1 MKKIANLFD
10 LQFETRALCYT
21 TEEQR
26 RQQVP
31 QNLTSQR
38 DPLKSIKTIKSPMFF
53 SNCDEKTSSP
63 SDTDTDDPISP
74 RTDAK
79 STTINLADVVINEKN
94 NEKDYPRS
102 DNVQRVKPAIRNVQI
117 RSANY
122 KRAL

>member
-1 MKKIANLFD
+1 MKETNLFD
-10 LQFETRALCYT
+10 LQFETRD
-21 TEEQR
+21 
-26 RQQVP
+26 
-31 QNLTSQR
+31 LTSQR

-53 SNCDEKTSSP
+53 SNHDEKISSP

-74 RTDAK
+74 RTDGK

-102 DNVQRVKPAIRNVQI
+102 DNIQRVKPATRNVQI